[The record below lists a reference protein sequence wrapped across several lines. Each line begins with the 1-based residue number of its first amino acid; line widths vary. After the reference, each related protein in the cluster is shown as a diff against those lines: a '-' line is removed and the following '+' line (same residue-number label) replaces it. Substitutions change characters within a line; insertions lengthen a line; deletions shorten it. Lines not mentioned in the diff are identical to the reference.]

1 MPVGATTVSCVPI
14 DAGDLSKPGC
24 EDGAGT
30 TTGRTIA
37 AALARELLAP
47 LGDRYR
53 HTVNVAARA
62 EELACAVPSE
72 DRELLVVAAWWHDLG
87 YAPDLVQTGFHP
99 IDGARYLASKGHS
112 PRLCGLVAHH
122 SAATFEA
129 AERDLEADLAGW
141 PREEGPVP
149 DALWTADMTTGPRG
163 ERVDYT
169 ERLSEILARYDKESI
184 VGRAMSRAE
193 PSVQA
198 AIDRTHGRLAAP

>member
-1 MPVGATTVSCVPI
+1 M
-14 DAGDLSKPGC
+14 
-24 EDGAGT
+24 
-30 TTGRTIA
+30 TGRTVA

-53 HTVNVAARA
+53 HTVKVAARA
-62 EELACAVPSE
+62 KELAGAVSAE

-112 PRLCGLVAHH
+112 PRLCALVAHH

-129 AERDLEADLAGW
+129 AERDLEAELAEW

-163 ERVDYT
+163 ERFDYA
-169 ERLSEILARYDKESI
+169 ERLSEILARYDQDSI
-184 VGRAMSRAE
+184 VGRAMSRAQ
-193 PSVQA
+193 PSIQA
-198 AIDRTHGRLAAP
+198 AIERTAGRLAAA